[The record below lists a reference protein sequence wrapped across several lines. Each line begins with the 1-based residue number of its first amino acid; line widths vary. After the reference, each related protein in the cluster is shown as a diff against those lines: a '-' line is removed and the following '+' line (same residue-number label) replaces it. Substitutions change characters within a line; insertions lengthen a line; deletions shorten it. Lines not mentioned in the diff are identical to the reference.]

1 MTISKE
7 EEWDLIAPASYH
19 EKGYPWQAWAKLR
32 REDPVH
38 FVEEGFDGPYWAVTR
53 YHDIVTV
60 ETNPDVFK
68 NGPKLTMTGSSE
80 GGTRMIV
87 SMDPPDHARHRALAN
102 KHFMPRSIEWVRS
115 LAEEIVTETLDR
127 AMERNGEVIDLQ
139 GDVANMV
146 PTAVISA
153 YLGAPRELWADIIE
167 WTDQIINAND
177 PRVAGDQGTYATVMQ
192 ATKAI
197 MEVHGR
203 TFADR
208 IANPRDD
215 LMTALVQARLDGQP
229 LSQIELG
236 SWGLI
241 LTTAGHETTQSTFG
255 MAVHELLRHPDQMA
269 KLKADMS
276 LLPRAIEEMLRY
288 ISPAIHFVRTPE
300 RDVEVGG
307 KLIRA
312 GEHMVMFYPSANR
325 DAEVFENPDSFDIAR
340 SNNRHLAFGCGPH
353 VCLGMHLAKLEL
365 RVMLEEFL
373 SRVDSVEIVEE
384 PQRVYA
390 NATGGYKRFPV
401 RLNVRPRKGA

>member
-7 EEWDLIAPASYH
+7 EEWDLIAPQSYY
-19 EKGYPWQAWAKLR
+19 EKGYPWHLWARLR
-32 REDPVH
+32 REDPVYR
-38 FVEEGFDGPYWAVTR
+38 VENGFDGPYWAVTR
-53 YHDIVTV
+53 YSDIVSV
-60 ETNPDVFK
+60 ETRPEIFR

-80 GGTRMIV
+80 SGTRMIV
-87 SMDPPDHARHRALAN
+87 SMDPPDHAKHRAMAN
-102 KHFMPRSIEWVRS
+102 PYFMPRSIEWVRR

-139 GDVANMV
+139 EDVANMV
-146 PTAVISA
+146 PTAVVSA
-153 YLGAPRELWADIIE
+153 YLGAPRELWGNIIE
-167 WTDQIINAND
+167 WTNQIINAND
-177 PRVAGDQGTYATVMQ
+177 PSVAGDQGTQATVMQ
-192 ATKAI
+192 ASMAI
-197 MEVHGR
+197 MQVHGK

-215 LMTALVQARLDGQP
+215 LMTALVQARIDGQP

-255 MAVHELLRHPDQMA
+255 MAIHELLRHPDQMA
-269 KLKADMS
+269 KLKANMD
-276 LLPRAIEEMLRY
+276 LLPRAIDEMLRY

-307 KLIRA
+307 KLICA

-325 DAEVFENPDSFDIAR
+325 DEAAFENPDSFDIERA
-340 SNNRHLAFGCGPH
+340 NNRHLAFGCGPH
-353 VCLGMHLAKLEL
+353 VCLGIHLAKLEL

-373 SRVDSVEIVEE
+373 SRVEDIEIVGE
-384 PQRVYA
+384 PVRVYA
-390 NATGGYKRFPV
+390 NATGGYKHFPV
-401 RLNVRPRKGA
+401 RLKVRPRAA